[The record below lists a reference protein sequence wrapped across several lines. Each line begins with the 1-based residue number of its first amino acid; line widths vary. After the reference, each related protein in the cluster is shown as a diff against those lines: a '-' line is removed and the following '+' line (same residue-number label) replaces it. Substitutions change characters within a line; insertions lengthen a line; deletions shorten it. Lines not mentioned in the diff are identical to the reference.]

1 MELEVFKS
9 IKSDID
15 RKILNEKFRDI
26 VESSDST

>member
-9 IKSDID
+9 IKYDID